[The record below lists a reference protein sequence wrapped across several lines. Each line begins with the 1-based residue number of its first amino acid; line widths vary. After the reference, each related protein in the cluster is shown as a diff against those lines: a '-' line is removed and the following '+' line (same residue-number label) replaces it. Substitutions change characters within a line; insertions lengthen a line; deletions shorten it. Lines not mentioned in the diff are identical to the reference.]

1 MTTEGVTT
9 SATLLGEPLPVE
21 LMNTVTLDRG
31 RTHDALDG
39 DAGATAW
46 LRAVAHRLGVEA
58 AVEADQLDEDMVRP
72 VAGAL
77 RALRDALRHLA
88 AEATG
93 DPRPAATAPE
103 LARGEAIATLNAL
116 AQAWPELVWPADGQP
131 SRAYRGPGT
140 AVDLAVQ
147 LIAHQAV
154 DLFTGADRDRLR
166 PCLAPNCPLFFVKNH
181 ARREWCSPACGN
193 RVRVARHYRR
203 HHAAPQ
209 S

>member
-1 MTTEGVTT
+1 M
-9 SATLLGEPLPVE
+9 A
-21 LMNTVTLDRG
+21 TVTLDRG

-46 LRAVAHRLGVEA
+46 LRAVAHRLGAEA
-58 AVEADQLDEDMVRP
+58 AVEADQLDEDTVRP

-88 AEATG
+88 AEATQ
-93 DPRPAATAPE
+93 DPRPLATAPT
-103 LARGEAIATLNAL
+103 LARAESITTLNAL
-116 AQAWPELVWPADGQP
+116 AHAWPELVWPTDGQP
-131 SRAYRGPGT
+131 SRTYQGGT
-140 AVDLAVQ
+140 AADLAVR

-154 DLFTGADRDRLR
+154 DLFTGADRDRLH
-166 PCLAPNCPLFFVKNH
+166 PCLAPNCPLFFAKNH

-203 HHAAPQ
+203 HHPTPQ